1 MRITPTG
8 SGRVYEFGLSDKFSF
23 SLCTL
28 RNKTKTIQLD
38 MNEFGFKAKEATIAD
53 LGIRNVED
61 AYWNLS
67 SAELVE
73 ESIIRGEGVLTDKGA
88 LAVDTGKFTGR
99 SPKDKFIVCDA
110 TTEKTVWWGDINIK
124 FDPEKFDHLYEKVC
138 AFYQG
143 KTVYVRDSYAC
154 ADPKYRL
161 NIRIVTES
169 PWQNMFANNL
179 FLRPTKEEIL
189 KTIKADW
196 TILCAPGF
204 QANPVTDGTRQGN
217 FTIINFTKKII
228 LIGGSAYT
236 GEIKKGIFSV
246 LNYVLPHDKKVLSM
260 HCSANVGKNN
270 DTAIFFGLSG
280 TGKTTLSADS
290 NRGLIGDDEHGWADQ
305 TVFNFEGGCYA
316 KCVNL
321 SKEKEP
327 QIFSAIRF
335 GTLVENVEFYEGTTT
350 IDYDDISKTENT
362 RAAYPIDHID
372 NSIEPSIAG
381 IPKNIFFLTCDAF
394 GVLPPI
400 SKLDAGQAMYHFI
413 SGYTAKVAGTE
424 VGITEPTVTFSACFG
439 KAFLPLHPTRYAEL
453 LGEKLK
459 KNKVNVWLINTG
471 WTGGSYGVGS
481 RMKLSFTRAIITA
494 ALNGELDKVQYESM
508 PVFGLAMPKTC
519 TGVPAEILNPRNTWS
534 DKNEYDAKMNT
545 LAASFVK
552 NFGQYADFA
561 NDEILNASPK
571 VAVNA

>member
-1 MRITPTG
+1 
-8 SGRVYEFGLSDKFSF
+8 
-23 SLCTL
+23 
-28 RNKTKTIQLD
+28 
-38 MNEFGFKAKEATIAD
+38 MNEFGLKAKNATIAD
-53 LGIRNVED
+53 LGIKNVED
-61 AYWNLS
+61 AYWNLTP
-67 SAELVE
+67 AELVE

-99 SPKDKFIVCDA
+99 SPKDKFIVCDS
-110 TTEKTVWWGDINIK
+110 TTEKTVWWGEINIK
-124 FDPEKFDHLYEKVC
+124 FDPDKFDRLYEKVC
-138 AFYQG
+138 SYFQG
-143 KTVYVRDSYAC
+143 KTIYVRDSFAC

-161 NIRIVTES
+161 NVRVVTES
-169 PWQNMFANNL
+169 PWQNLFANNL

-189 KTIKADW
+189 KTVKADW
-196 TILCAPGF
+196 SIICAPGF
-204 QANPVTDGTRQGN
+204 HADPALDGTRQDN
-217 FTIINFTKKII
+217 FTVINFTKKII

-246 LNYVLPHDKKVLSM
+246 LNYVLPHEKKVLSM
-260 HCSANVGKNN
+260 HCSANIGIQK

-280 TGKTTLSADS
+280 TGKTTLSADP

-321 SKEKEP
+321 SMEKEP
-327 QIFSAIRF
+327 QIFNAIRF
-335 GTLVENVEFYEGTTT
+335 GSLVENVEFYDGTTT
-350 IDYDDISKTENT
+350 VDYDNITKTENT
-362 RAAYPIDHID
+362 RAAYPINHID
-372 NSIEPSIAG
+372 NAVEPSIAG

-424 VGITEPTVTFSACFG
+424 VGIVEPTTTFSACFG
-439 KAFLPLHPTRYAEL
+439 KAFLPLHPTSYAEL

-459 KNKVNVWLINTG
+459 KNKVNVWLVNTG
-471 WTGGSYGVGS
+471 WSGGSFGVGS
-481 RMKLSFTRAIITA
+481 RMKLSFTRAMITA
-494 ALNGELDKVQYESM
+494 ALNGELDKVQFESM
-508 PVFGLAMPKTC
+508 PVFNLAIPKSC
-519 TGVPAEILNPRNTWS
+519 PGVPAEILNPRNTWN

-552 NFGQYADFA
+552 NFAQYADFA
-561 NDEILNASPK
+561 NEEILNAAPK
-571 VAVNA
+571 IAVNA